1 MRLKNSSSSRIE
13 PVKWKA
19 GEGCIGEKEKNKLL
33 LDVYVR
39 QDRRRISRSRPAS
52 HGEVGSLGLCFMRI
66 RYAMIKV
73 LVKWGMGISIKNVLE
88 YRHGKTYC
96 INERKD
102 SATAT
107 RV

>member
-1 MRLKNSSSSRIE
+1 
-13 PVKWKA
+13 
-19 GEGCIGEKEKNKLL
+19 
-33 LDVYVR
+33 
-39 QDRRRISRSRPAS
+39 
-52 HGEVGSLGLCFMRI
+52 
-66 RYAMIKV
+66 MIKV